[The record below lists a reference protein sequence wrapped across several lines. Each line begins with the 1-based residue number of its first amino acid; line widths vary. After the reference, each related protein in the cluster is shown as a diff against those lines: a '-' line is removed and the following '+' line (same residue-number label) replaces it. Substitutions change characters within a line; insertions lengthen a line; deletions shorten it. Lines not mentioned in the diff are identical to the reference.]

1 MGPPGGHG
9 THRTKSRHPKGL
21 IVFHNRS
28 GDDEEASISQIIF
41 LPTAAK
47 NWQIDQEYLPTSS
60 EQQHCAIWIG
70 FWWGEFLQIQNSLFC
85 EAYLLFSVKWWI
97 QIINKS
103 KTIGTI
109 ASDMQ
114 SNTQTKDTH
123 RQKRHPQTKETH
135 TDKRDT
141 HRQKGHTQTKETH
154 TDKRE
159 THRQKRHTQTKETHK
174 YTKTKKL
181 GSMTYNTLCCFSKR
195 RTTTSGKCARQ
206 RSFWWRQLQNWD

>member
-47 NWQIDQEYLPTSS
+47 NWQIDQEYLPMSS
-60 EQQHCAIWIG
+60 EQQPCAIWIG
-70 FWWGEFLQIQNSLFC
+70 FWSGEFLQIQNSLFC

-114 SNTQTKDTH
+114 SNTQTKE
-123 RQKRHPQTKETH
+123 KH